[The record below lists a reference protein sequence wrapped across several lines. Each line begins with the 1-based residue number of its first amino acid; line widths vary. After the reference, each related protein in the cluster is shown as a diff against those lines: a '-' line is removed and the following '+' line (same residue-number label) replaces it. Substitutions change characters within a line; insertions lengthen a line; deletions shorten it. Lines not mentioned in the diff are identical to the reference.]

1 MATNSTHR
9 WRFFRAGGFDQVKIS
24 SGLDFANLD
33 TLDQKLW
40 VALAC
45 PTRGLDFDPR
55 TTELI
60 DTDKDGR
67 IRVPELIAAAKF
79 ASENLKR
86 PDDLLA
92 GAPEL
97 ALDAI
102 NDATPGGKTL
112 LAAARQVLINL
123 GLGDA
128 TSISAEVF
136 ADPVKLFADTVFN
149 GDGVVIV
156 ESADDDEAKRV
167 IGEVATCIGMTGDRS
182 GKLGVSQAQIEAFFG
197 ALREQDAWFKEGEGD
212 PGVFFLGRART
223 EAAAQGLFAVSAK
236 VDDYFAR
243 TRVAAFDPRTPPLL
257 NRSEEAYQEVF
268 AGEMTLAGNELGAFP
283 LARIEASRPL
293 PLSAGLNPAFIA
305 AIAAFRRDTIAP
317 TLGERSALTEAE
329 WLALLERFQPYLAW
343 LAAQRGEAVAQLGIE
358 RVRAILVSGV
368 EARIADLV
376 AKDLALEPEVTA
388 IDSVERLVRYH
399 RDLFRVCRNF
409 VSFEDFY
416 EGKQPASFQL
426 GTLYLDQR
434 ACTLCLPVS
443 DPARHAVMAGLA
455 GAYLAY
461 LDCAR
466 AATGEKMQIVAA
478 FTAGDSDNLMIGRN
492 GVFYDRKGLDW
503 DATITKIIDN
513 PISVRQAFF
522 APYKK
527 LARLIEEQVAK
538 RASAAD
544 ASANQQL
551 GHAATTTVNIDK
563 TVSPTAPPPP
573 AAKKLDIG
581 TVAALGVAFG
591 AIGSFLTAIVG
602 YATGVFRLGIPATL
616 AAFLAVVLIIS
627 TPSVVM
633 AYLKLR
639 KRNLGPILDSNGW
652 AINTRAR
659 INVPF
664 GATLTAVPKL
674 PPGSRRDLQDRFAE
688 KKFPWKTLMFLLAL
702 VGLGVTW
709 YQGKLDRH
717 LPVRARSVHLL
728 GSWAPS
734 AAETGNPAQAPAR

>member
-1 MATNSTHR
+1 MTTTSTHR
-9 WRFFRAGGFDQVKIS
+9 WRFFRAGGFDQVKLS
-24 SGLDFANLD
+24 SGQDFANLD
-33 TLDQKLW
+33 SLDQKLW

-45 PTRGLDFDPR
+45 PIRGLDFDPR

-67 IRVPELIAAAKF
+67 IRVPELIAAARF
-79 ASENLKR
+79 ACANLKR

-92 GAPEL
+92 AGSQL

-102 NDATPGGKTL
+102 NDSTPDGKTL

-123 GLGDA
+123 GMGEA
-128 TSISAEVF
+128 THISIEVF
-136 ADPVKLFADTVFN
+136 SDPVKLFADTLFN
-149 GDGVVIV
+149 GDGVIIA
-156 ESADDDEAKRV
+156 ESAQDDDDEARRV
-167 IGEVATCIGMTGDRS
+167 IGEISTCIGQTPDRC
-182 GKLGVSQAQIEAFFG
+182 GKLGVSQAQIETFFA

-212 PGVFFLGRART
+212 PAVFFLGLART
-223 EAAAQGLFAVSAK
+223 EAAAQALSGVSAK

-243 TRVAAFDPRTPPLL
+243 TRVAAFDPRTPALL
-257 NRSEEAYQEVF
+257 NRSEESYQDVF
-268 AGEMTLAGNELGAFP
+268 AADMTLAGSELAGFP
-283 LARIEASRPL
+283 LAQILPDRPL
-293 PLSAGLNPAFIA
+293 PLAGGLNPAYRA
-305 AIAAFRRDTIAP
+305 AIAALRRDTIEP
-317 TLGERSALTEAE
+317 MLGERAALTESD
-329 WLALLERFQPYLAW
+329 WLAVLERFQPHLTW
-343 LAAQRGEAVAQLGIE
+343 RGVQRGEAVSGLGIV
-358 RVRAILVSGV
+358 RVRAILASGV
-368 EARIADLV
+368 EARLAELV
-376 AKDLALEPEVTA
+376 GKDLALEPETTA
-388 IDSVERLVRYH
+388 IDNLERLVRYH
-399 RDLFRVCRNF
+399 RDLYRICRNF

-416 EGKQPASFQL
+416 EGKEPASFQL

-434 ACTLCLPVS
+434 ACTLCLPVA
-443 DPARHAVMAGLA
+443 DPARHAVLAGLA

-461 LDCAR
+461 LDCSR
-466 AATGEKMQIVAA
+466 AASADKMQIVAA

-492 GVFYDRKGLDW
+492 GVFYDRQGLDW

-563 TVSPTAPPPP
+563 TVSPAAPPPP

-602 YATGVFRLGIPATL
+602 YATGVFRLGIPATVG
-616 AAFLAVVLIIS
+616 AFLAVVLIIS
-627 TPSVVM
+627 MPSVVM

-688 KKFPWKTLMFLLAL
+688 KNFPAKRLVFFLVL
-702 VGLGVTW
+702 VALGVTW
-709 YQGKLDRH
+709 AQGKLDRH
-717 LPVRARSVHLL
+717 LPERARAAHVL

-734 AAETGNPAQAPAR
+734 TAR